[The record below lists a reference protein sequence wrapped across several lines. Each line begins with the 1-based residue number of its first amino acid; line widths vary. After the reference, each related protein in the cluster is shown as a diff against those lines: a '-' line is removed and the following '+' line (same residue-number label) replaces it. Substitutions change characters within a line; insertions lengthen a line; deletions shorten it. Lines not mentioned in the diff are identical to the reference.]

1 MKLIGKQILTNFKE
15 RHTEARSQVESWE
28 AEVEEAQW
36 NTPVDLKQR
45 YPKASILKDQYV
57 VFNIC
62 WNKYRLLVRVNYKN
76 KIVLVKKIGTH
87 KEYDNWN
94 LG

>member
-1 MKLIGKQILTNFKE
+1 MKLIGKQILNRFKE
-15 RHTEARSQVESWE
+15 QHADSRSQIESWE

-36 NTPVDLKQR
+36 STPADLKQR

-57 VFNIC
+57 VFNVC
-62 WNKYRLLVRVNYKN
+62 WNKYRLLVRVSYKN
-76 KIVLVKKIGTH
+76 GIVLIQKIGTH

-94 LG
+94 IG